1 MKKKLLLSTILMA
14 VLVFTSGAIAAD
26 TLKKI
31 SDSGKFITGVR
42 DGSIPFGFHNDKNEH
57 VGFSIDLAKEFHKAL
72 EEKLGKKLA
81 FKMIVVNPKTRIPLV
96 ANGNLNMVTGSA
108 THTVPRED
116 TVDFSVTF
124 FLTGSQLLVK
134 KSEGYSTVQDLSGK
148 KIGAAQGSTNEK
160 TIRNLNTSGY
170 FNPPAKL
177 VIYQEH
183 TQGMLALN
191 NGIINA
197 YCTDGSLL
205 AGMKSK
211 VKNSDDYVILGEML
225 SYDPYAY
232 ILPENDSNFRD
243 FINEQLIRMFVDGR
257 YMKYYEKW
265 FGADGVVPFPMTD
278 DFRTL
283 LKLQSWPL

>member
-81 FKMIVVNPKTRIPLV
+81 FKTIVVNPKTRIPLV

-211 VKNSDDYVILGEML
+211 AKNSDDYVILGEML

>member
-1 MKKKLLLSTILMA
+1 MKKVSLFSTILMTA
-14 VLVFTSGAIAAD
+14 LFFTTGAIAAD

-31 SDSGKFITGVR
+31 SDSGTFITGVR

-72 EEKLGKKLA
+72 EEKLGKKLK
-81 FKMIVVNPKTRIPLV
+81 FKTTVVNPKTRIPLV
-96 ANGNLNMVTGSA
+96 ANGNLHMVTGSA
-108 THTVPRED
+108 THTIPRED

-134 KSEGYSTVQDLSGK
+134 KSAGYTSVKDLAGK
-148 KIGAAQGSTNEK
+148 KVGAAQGSTNEK
-160 TIRNLNTSGY
+160 TIRNLNSSGY
-170 FNPPAKL
+170 FNPPVKL
-177 VIYQEH
+177 VVYQEH

-211 VKNSDDYVILGEML
+211 AKNPDDFVILGEML

-278 DFRTL
+278 DFETL